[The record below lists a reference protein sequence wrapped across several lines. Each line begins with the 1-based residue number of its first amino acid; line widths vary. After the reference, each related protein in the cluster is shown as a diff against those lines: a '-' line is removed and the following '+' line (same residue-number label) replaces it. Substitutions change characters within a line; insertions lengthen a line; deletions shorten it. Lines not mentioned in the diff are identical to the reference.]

1 MLVRRASALARLS
14 RLPPR
19 GRRKLSSI
27 PDWLVDPPPEPK
39 RQLPLLAIVGT
50 PNVGKSTLVNRLCR
64 DDTSWSALRQP
75 ALVSPNAGTTR
86 DRLEYRCEWEGTHF
100 RVWDTGGVVGL
111 ADTAKGRSALLK
123 AMETQVRE
131 AVRRASVVLFMVDG
145 RRGLTG
151 ADEELALILRK
162 LDKPVVLGV
171 NKIEELE
178 RAREEVAEF
187 WRLGLGAP
195 HPLSALHGAG
205 TGDLLSA
212 VVQRLDEAPPESANP
227 SPNPNPN
234 PRRGTTRAS

>member
-1 MLVRRASALARLS
+1 MLVRASALARLS

-19 GRRKLSSI
+19 GRRRLSSI

-64 DDTSWSALRQP
+64 DNTSWSALRQP

-86 DRLEYRCEWEGTHF
+86 DRLEYRCEWDGTHF

-131 AVRRASVVLFMVDG
+131 AVRRSFDLDGDNDIEFDEYRVWLVWALRSTQDAIHSVDDLF
-145 RRGLTG
+145 
-151 ADEELALILRK
+151 
-162 LDKPVVLGV
+162 
-171 NKIEELE
+171 
-178 RAREEVAEF
+178 
-187 WRLGLGAP
+187 
-195 HPLSALHGAG
+195 
-205 TGDLLSA
+205 SA
-212 VVQRLDEAPPESANP
+212 VV
-227 SPNPNPN
+227 
-234 PRRGTTRAS
+234 RRGIMPGLMASP

>member
-1 MLVRRASALARLS
+1 MLLVRRASALARLS

-19 GRRKLSSI
+19 GRRRLSSI

-64 DDTSWSALRQP
+64 DNTSWSALRQP

-86 DRLEYRCEWEGTHF
+86 DRLEYRCEWDGTHF

-178 RAREEVAEF
+178 
-187 WRLGLGAP
+187 L
-195 HPLSALHGAG
+195 
-205 TGDLLSA
+205 
-212 VVQRLDEAPPESANP
+212 P
-227 SPNPNPN
+227 S
-234 PRRGTTRAS
+234 

>member
-1 MLVRRASALARLS
+1 MEYHWSVPSSPGRAHMLVRRASALARLS

-19 GRRKLSSI
+19 GRRRLSSI

-64 DDTSWSALRQP
+64 DNTSWSALRQP

-86 DRLEYRCEWEGTHF
+86 DRLEYRCEWDGTHF

-171 NKIEELE
+171 NKIEERPPRCNPVLE
-178 RAREEVAEF
+178 AA
-187 WRLGLGAP
+187 
-195 HPLSALHGAG
+195 ALC
-205 TGDLLSA
+205 
-212 VVQRLDEAPPESANP
+212 QRLQPDAGGCKPD
-227 SPNPNPN
+227 PNPNPD
-234 PRRGTTRAS
+234 PCRSSSVRARRWRSSGG

>member
-19 GRRKLSSI
+19 GRRRLSSI

-64 DDTSWSALRQP
+64 DNTSWSALRQP

-86 DRLEYRCEWEGTHF
+86 DRLEYRCEWDGTHF

-171 NKIEELE
+171 NKIEVRPPRCNPVLDAAALCRGCNPMLE
-178 RAREEVAEF
+178 AAALTLTPTLTPRRSSSVRARR
-187 WRLGLGAP
+187 WRSSGG
-195 HPLSALHGAG
+195 
-205 TGDLLSA
+205 
-212 VVQRLDEAPPESANP
+212 
-227 SPNPNPN
+227 
-234 PRRGTTRAS
+234 

>member
-19 GRRKLSSI
+19 GRRRLSSI

-64 DDTSWSALRQP
+64 DNTSWSALRQP

-86 DRLEYRCEWEGTHF
+86 DRLEYRCEWDDTHF

-111 ADTAKGRSALLK
+111 ADSAKGRSALLK

-151 ADEELALILRK
+151 ADEELAHILRK

-187 WRLGLGAP
+187 WRLGLGEP
-195 HPLSALHGAG
+195 RPLSALHGAG

-212 VVQRLDEAPPESANP
+212 VVERLDEVPPGP
-227 SPNPNPN
+227 S
-234 PRRGTTRAS
+234 